1 MNTKQLEVIINS
13 LDPKYHKHLIEN
25 LKNSPGYNEV
35 NSNAGGG
42 VSYDLVLELM
52 RKAMNSLNEKYIEGT
67 VAYIDKFY
75 PSIGKEINNV
85 EVELNRR
92 AKEYNEGKT
101 AIEEF
106 KLVLD
111 TWYNVN
117 LKGIE
122 IYRNTIF
129 KKRQ

>member
-1 MNTKQLEVIINS
+1 MNIKNLEAIIDS

-25 LKNSPGYNEV
+25 LKNSPGYPEV
-35 NSNAGGG
+35 NSNASDG

-67 VAYIDKFY
+67 VTYIDKFY
-75 PSIGKEINNV
+75 PDMGKEIDNV
-85 EVELNRR
+85 EEELNRR

-101 AIEEF
+101 AIEDF
-106 KLVLD
+106 KLALD

-117 LKGIE
+117 LKSIE

-129 KKRQ
+129 KKK

>member
-13 LDPKYHKHLIEN
+13 LDPKYHKNLIEN

-35 NSNAGGG
+35 NSNASDG

-75 PSIGKEINNV
+75 PDTGKEIDRV
-85 EVELNRR
+85 EAELNRR

-101 AIEEF
+101 SIEEF

-117 LKGIE
+117 LKSIE
-122 IYRNTIF
+122 IYRNTLL
-129 KKRQ
+129 KKK